1 MEVFLTLTPGKIT
14 ARFGTKFLRGA
25 EFIDA
30 PNIHTSSHNCNAIA
44 QHGICM
50 IGGGSEMFI
59 KMKSLYIYWI
69 ANAQNI

>member
-25 EFIDA
+25 EFIDDT
-30 PNIHTSSHNCNAIA
+30 NIHTSNHKCNAIA
-44 QHGICM
+44 QYGNCM

-59 KMKSLYIYWI
+59 K
-69 ANAQNI
+69 